1 MNLGPEPHGRLGKA
15 PSMVE
20 LDDGC
25 FFACWWTITIG
36 FWGRFMMFNYGQVAL
51 PISAWCCQ
59 MSLVGFVL
67 AELDTTPASAK
78 SSAELPRI
86 TPSRNRDAG
95 TEYTPLLPQPSADNN
110 VLEKTWAIWVQQNIT
125 KLKQPAQNLGQT
137 LGCKSPCR
145 NFSYPH
151 LVARWGS
158 LRISVDQNLCTDWPD
173 VWWLAQF
180 LLHYHARSPT
190 QGGWRTPGS
199 IQAHS
204 AKCWCCDRR
213 FALLAPVH
221 AAASVTT
228 AWEWKGNAWMLPTL
242 G

>member
-25 FFACWWTITIG
+25 FFACWWAITLG
-36 FWGRFMMFNYGQVAL
+36 FWGRFMMFNYGQVGL

-125 KLKQPAQNLGQT
+125 KLKQLAQNLGQT

-145 NFSYPH
+145 NFSFFSFGGKVEVIKNISGPKSLH
-151 LVARWGS
+151 RLAWCLVTCPVPAS
-158 LRISVDQNLCTDWPD
+158 LPCQKPD
-173 VWWLAQF
+173 PRGPKNPWF
-180 LLHYHARSPT
+180 N
-190 QGGWRTPGS
+190 PG
-199 IQAHS
+199 
-204 AKCWCCDRR
+204 
-213 FALLAPVH
+213 
-221 AAASVTT
+221 T
-228 AWEWKGNAWMLPTL
+228 
-242 G
+242 